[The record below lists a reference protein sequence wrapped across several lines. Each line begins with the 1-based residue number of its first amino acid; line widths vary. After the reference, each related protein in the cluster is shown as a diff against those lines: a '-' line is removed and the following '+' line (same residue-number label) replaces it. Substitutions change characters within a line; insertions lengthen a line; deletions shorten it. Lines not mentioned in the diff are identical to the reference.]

1 MRKLTAIL
9 ALLSLFTLSACS
21 SIDSGFITKKS
32 YTAPYTTTDY
42 NCISRDS
49 KTQMC
54 TMKMPIQNH
63 HAATYKFDLKK
74 NDKTGWAYVN
84 EGDYNKFQVGDCWSC

>member
-9 ALLSLFTLSACS
+9 ALLSLFALSACS

-32 YTAPYTTTDY
+32 YTAPY
-42 NCISRDS
+42 DS
-49 KTQMC
+49 STMECMTRNSAGIC
-54 TMKMPIQNH
+54 TMKVPQKTH